1 MFSQTIL
8 HKIFVTM
15 KLEFLWKLQELIYFG
30 FLAPDFDLWGGEG
43 GGAGGGRGESGL
55 VFLQSV
61 LRFSSNFHISENH
74 KC

>member
-43 GGAGGGRGESGL
+43 GGGREG
-55 VFLQSV
+55 VWPSV
-61 LRFSSNFHISENH
+61 SAISFEIFQ
-74 KC
+74 

>member
-43 GGAGGGRGESGL
+43 GGREG
-55 VFLQSV
+55 VWPSV
-61 LRFSSNFHISENH
+61 SAISFEIFQ
-74 KC
+74 

>member
-30 FLAPDFDLWGGEG
+30 FLAPDFDLWGGREG
-43 GGAGGGRGESGL
+43 
-55 VFLQSV
+55 VWPSV
-61 LRFSSNFHISENH
+61 SAISFEIFQ
-74 KC
+74 